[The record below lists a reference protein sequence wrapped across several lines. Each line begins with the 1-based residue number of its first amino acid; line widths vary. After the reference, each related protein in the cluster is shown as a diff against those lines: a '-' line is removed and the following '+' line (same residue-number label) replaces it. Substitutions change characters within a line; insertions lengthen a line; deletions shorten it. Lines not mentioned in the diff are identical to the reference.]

1 MTSLTPEP
9 SRHVENI
16 TLGDLLTGYF
26 QCYYEG
32 CSRLLK
38 VDQKIWWKPE
48 NDCPNTDFLA
58 FWFKFKKNIANL
70 PLNELF
76 LKVQWRMGIVYLWND
91 RLSYGTPLED

>member
-16 TLGDLLTGYF
+16 TLGDLLTGYVIMKDVLDF
-26 QCYYEG
+26 YR
-32 CSRLLK
+32 STK
-38 VDQKIWWKPE
+38 KIWWKPE

-70 PLNELF
+70 LLNELF
-76 LKVQWRMGIVYLWND
+76 LKVQWRMRIVYL
-91 RLSYGTPLED
+91 